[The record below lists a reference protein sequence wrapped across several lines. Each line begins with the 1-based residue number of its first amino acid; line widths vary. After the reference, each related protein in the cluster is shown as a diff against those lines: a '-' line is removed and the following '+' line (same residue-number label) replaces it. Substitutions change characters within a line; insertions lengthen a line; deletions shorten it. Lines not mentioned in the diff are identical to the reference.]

1 MEYNAEIGIRV
12 PEEAIAFDINSLY
25 GHLSKLEDQR
35 KKRGVRYP
43 LGLALAMFIL
53 AKLGGEDGPKG
64 MADWLGNR
72 IEFLVEHMKLSRPTV
87 PHPVTISRILGKAVD
102 VDQFEQVVHE
112 FFTNQSGA
120 GHSMLI
126 SMDGKTIRSTIPYG
140 ESRGTHLLA
149 LYLPE
154 EGLTLMQM
162 EVDTK
167 ENEIVVAPKI
177 LEMVDLHGK
186 VVVGDA
192 LHTQRAVSAQIV
204 EAGGNYCWTVKDN
217 QPSLRSAI
225 ERFFEPEVHTPGFGS
240 SITDLKTVR
249 RFNKGHGRF
258 ETRTLS
264 VCSLLDD
271 ELDWPYARQVFKLH
285 RCFVRRSS
293 GKVSKET
300 VFGITS
306 LSCEEMTPL
315 QLLHINRSYW
325 GIENGLHYRR
335 DVTLKEDLTRVKI
348 GNAPR
353 VMAILNNLV
362 LGLIARTGAP
372 FVPEARRRF
381 AACPNLALDLIL
393 HDF

>member
-1 MEYNAEIGIRV
+1 MEYNAEIGNEIR
-12 PEEAIAFDINSLY
+12 EKAIAFDINSLY
-25 GHLSKLEDQR
+25 GHMGKLEDQR
-35 KKRGVRYP
+35 KRRGVRYP
-43 LGLALAMFIL
+43 LALALAMIIL

-64 MADWLGNR
+64 MADWLENR
-72 IEFLVEHMKLSRPTV
+72 IEFLTEHMKLSRPTV

-112 FFTNQSGA
+112 FFTNLSGS
-120 GHSMLI
+120 GHSLLI
-126 SMDGKTIRSTIPYG
+126 SMDGKTIRSTIPFG

-162 EVDTK
+162 EVDLK
-167 ENEIVVAPKI
+167 ENEIAVAPKI
-177 LEMVDLHGK
+177 LGMVDLHGK

-240 SITDLKTVR
+240 SITDLKTVQQ
-249 RFNKGHGRF
+249 FNKGHGRL

-264 VCSLLDD
+264 VCSLLED
-271 ELDWPYARQVFKLH
+271 ELDWPYAQQVFKLQ
-285 RCFVRRSS
+285 RCFAYKSS
-293 GKVSKET
+293 GKITQET

-306 LSCEEMTPL
+306 LACEDATPE
-315 QLLHINRSYW
+315 QLLQINRGYW

-348 GNAPR
+348 GHAPR

-372 FVPEARRRF
+372 YVPEVRRRF
-381 AACPNLALDLIL
+381 SAHPILALDLII